1 MEWTLE
7 NFYAKGGTTT
17 LADRICGVLGIHA
30 SQLKIVSV
38 YEGSLVLNYEISS
51 DDGSSSALDSI
62 EK

>member
-7 NFYAKGGTTT
+7 SFYAKGGTTT

-30 SQLKIVSV
+30 SQLKIVSI
-38 YEGSLVLNYEISS
+38 YEGSLVLNYELTS
-51 DDGSSSALDSI
+51 DDGSSSGLDAI